1 MAVTA
6 MSFRW
11 LDLLEK
17 EFDKAYVDLDIL
29 IGELD
34 SDEPEMVYAARQKM
48 STLSSCFA
56 QLTHKAQTIF
66 QNNAKVEA
74 ELVNMRSCLVDLESR
89 NDELTEELHNVFV
102 QVHKAQLQH
111 MSKEE
116 GTNITSS
123 LNKALAERSPTH
135 RANHSGIN
143 MDKVVRHLEN
153 WKRRLEI
160 ENESLRATIASLQA
174 EVCGARLSAR
184 YLDKELAGRIQQL
197 QLAGRNDMVAAV
209 KDRLWAQLEAEIL
222 VQRQK
227 TLVRAV
233 RQRESRAPCQDAFN
247 TPRTVVLKRDNNL
260 GLGISITGGREHG
273 VPILI
278 SELEPGGGTEELYVG
293 DAILSVND
301 IDLTQV
307 SHNEAVKILSNQFG
321 EVKLKVKYVGQDETE
336 DDSDMSQLRYG
347 FFNDGNRLTTYE
359 NGYNK
364 ELTPTAPRTPESSVR
379 DPSESSYPSS
389 PRLNQDQNAP
399 NEKQP
404 QQEATTNGGETAS
417 PLHVG
422 VTTLQKIFR
431 TFTPSG
437 AWKEQE
443 REVEYLAKEHARQ
456 ESIPNSIQYAPSQL
470 QSHVVQ
476 TKETILAVVLKHHS
490 HIMWH
495 SYMLSMWSQGVV
507 AFNSSHLGQI
517 SADWPKRTLNSN
529 P

>member
-74 ELVNMRSCLVDLESR
+74 ELVDMRSCLVDLETR
-89 NDELTEELHNVFV
+89 NDELTEELHKVLV
-102 QVHKAQLQH
+102 QVHKSQLQQKN
-111 MSKEE
+111 KEE
-116 GTNITSS
+116 GTNIATS

-135 RANHSGIN
+135 RAAHSGVNI
-143 MDKVVRHLEN
+143 DKLIRHLEN
-153 WKRRLEI
+153 WKKRLEI
-160 ENESLRATIASLQA
+160 ENESLRATIATLQA

-197 QLAGRNDMVAAV
+197 QLVGRTDMVAAV
-209 KDRLWAQLEAEIL
+209 RDRLWAQLEAEIL

-227 TLVRAV
+227 TVVRAV
-233 RQRESRAPCQDAFN
+233 RQNDARTPCVDIFN
-247 TPRTVVLKRDNNL
+247 TPRTVVLKRDNDSI

-278 SELEPGGGTEELYVG
+278 SELEPGGGTEQLYVG
-293 DAILSVND
+293 DAILSVNG

-307 SHNEAVKILSNQFG
+307 SHNDAVKILSNQVG

-336 DDSDMSQLRYG
+336 DDSDLTQLRYG
-347 FFNDGNRLTTYE
+347 FFNDGSRVVNSYQ

-379 DPSESSYPSS
+379 DASESSYTSS
-389 PRLNQDQNAP
+389 PHMSENQEESI
-399 NEKQP
+399 EKKSTNIDNSSP
-404 QQEATTNGGETAS
+404 VKKQEPIS
-417 PLHVG
+417 PLHIG

-431 TFTPSG
+431 TLTPSG
-437 AWKEQE
+437 VWKEQE
-443 REVEYLAKEHARQ
+443 SEVDGKTSNDQ
-456 ESIPNSIQYAPSQL
+456 SKNNINIPNSQSQHYFL
-470 QSHVVQ
+470 NKSESQRNDKQKIYYSDTV
-476 TKETILAVVLKHHS
+476 AN
-490 HIMWH
+490 
-495 SYMLSMWSQGVV
+495 SYVDGFGDASFGTPV
-507 AFNSSHLGQI
+507 
-517 SADWPKRTLNSN
+517 
-529 P
+529 